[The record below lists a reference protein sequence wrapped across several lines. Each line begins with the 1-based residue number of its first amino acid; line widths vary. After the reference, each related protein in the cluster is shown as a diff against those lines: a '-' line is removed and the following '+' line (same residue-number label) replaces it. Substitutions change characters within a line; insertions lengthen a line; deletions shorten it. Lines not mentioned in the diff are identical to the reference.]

1 MYDKYYVKGG
11 DEAGGLSDE
20 EFETARKTIFA
31 ELPLDR
37 TLGKDN
43 FYGNAGASEII
54 DVADVPG
61 QFSQRTN
68 AVEMSLLAQTGRDFS
83 GKIKSNHVIVL
94 K

>member
-1 MYDKYYVKGG
+1 MKGG
-11 DEAGGLSDE
+11 DAAEGLSDE

-31 ELPLDR
+31 ELPLDN
-37 TLGKDN
+37 TFWEDD
-43 FYGNAGASEII
+43 FYGSAGASEII

-83 GKIKSNHVIVL
+83 GKVKSNHVILL